1 MLKSFCIKTNNS
13 NIINYLLES
22 IKSSKLENVY
32 ISNLEFKFYKN
43 IIIHYK
49 GCNIDLF
56 YKVIS
61 EIITNTV
68 LLFYEQKIVKNMLN
82 TNYFYF
88 SEIEQYSIFKTCME
102 TLKLRNQEE
111 SLARK
116 DSLYLSIYK
125 YISSN
130 KYMLLDGFVT
140 FRIKEYIKIL
150 DLVIDLSVNKFVVD
164 KEYHEFIDLLKLYVN
179 SKSPSNKEV
188 HLIYKNKESI
198 LLDENKNLINAE
210 DNIFEIKYL
219 SDISFSSNDFALSTL
234 LSLLPKKII
243 IHIIDNEDEF
253 INTLKLIFDKRIY
266 ICTDCKICE
275 MYNFASHTSHFPLQN

>member
-49 GCNIDLF
+49 GYNIDLF

-61 EIITNTV
+61 EIIANTV

-88 SEIEQYSIFKTCME
+88 SEIEQYSILKICME
-102 TLKLRNQEE
+102 ILNSKEEE
-111 SLARK
+111 SLTRK

-150 DLVIDLSVNKFVVD
+150 DSIIDLSVNKFVVD

-179 SKSPSNKEV
+179 SKSPSSKEV

-275 MYNFASHTSHFPLQN
+275 MYNYSSIMKY